1 MKPIFIYIFFLFS
14 MGIFA
19 QAKVDVT
26 VEKKIPLKAN
36 TFIGID
42 KYNALYYL
50 KNKTLFKQ
58 TLTESFQFNDFQ
70 LGNIGSVDILNP
82 LAITIFYPNYNI
94 AVVLDNNLNEIKR
107 ISFAME
113 PPFLNVVSATTA
125 NDSRLWIFNADN
137 QQVEIYNYRNNSKQE
152 LSRPIPENFITQKS
166 NFNFCFLITEEKV
179 RLYNIYGSLLQSI
192 PNENYSVFSESNN
205 RLIVKKENFL
215 ILFSEELKESQI
227 LNIPEIA
234 IKDLFLRDEI
244 LYIYDGEFI
253 HHLKLTNLKK

>member
-1 MKPIFIYIFFLFS
+1 MKPIFIYIFFLIS
-14 MGIFA
+14 TGIFA

-113 PPFLNVVSATTA
+113 PPFLNIVSA
-125 NDSRLWIFNADN
+125 
-137 QQVEIYNYRNNSKQE
+137 
-152 LSRPIPENFITQKS
+152 
-166 NFNFCFLITEEKV
+166 
-179 RLYNIYGSLLQSI
+179 
-192 PNENYSVFSESNN
+192 
-205 RLIVKKENFL
+205 
-215 ILFSEELKESQI
+215 
-227 LNIPEIA
+227 
-234 IKDLFLRDEI
+234 
-244 LYIYDGEFI
+244 
-253 HHLKLTNLKK
+253 

>member
-1 MKPIFIYIFFLFS
+1 